1 MVLIR
6 LNRRKLIRSLTL
18 VAVVQALI
26 PAAIAEKF
34 VCSGDGFSSNYELN
48 ITRTEAGFAQLQ
60 LNPMIGDVE
69 RSLTVISETERS
81 LALASHT
88 DSIDRYA
95 SKIFLIDKVNL
106 VFTAFGFV
114 GEMSGA
120 HAGDGKQFYRRG
132 ICAHFP

>member
-1 MVLIR
+1 

-81 LALASHT
+81 LALASHA

-95 SKIFLIDKVNL
+95 
-106 VFTAFGFV
+106 
-114 GEMSGA
+114 
-120 HAGDGKQFYRRG
+120 
-132 ICAHFP
+132 

>member
-1 MVLIR
+1 M
-6 LNRRKLIRSLTL
+6 NRHKLISSFALI
-18 VAVVQALI
+18 VVGQALI

-34 VCSGDGFSSNYELN
+34 VCSVDGLSPNYELI
-48 ITRTEAGFAQLQ
+48 ITRTEVGFAQVQ

-69 RSLTVISETERS
+69 RSLIVISETERS

-88 DSIDRYA
+88 DSIDRYT
-95 SKIFLIDKVNL
+95 SKIFLIDKVNF

-114 GEMSGA
+114 GEMMGS
-120 HAGDGKQFYRRG
+120 HAGNGKQFCRRG

>member
-1 MVLIR
+1 
-6 LNRRKLIRSLTL
+6 LNRHKLISSFALI
-18 VAVVQALI
+18 VVGQALI

-34 VCSGDGFSSNYELN
+34 VCSGDGLSPNYELI
-48 ITRTEAGFAQLQ
+48 ITRTEVGFAQVQ

-69 RSLTVISETERS
+69 RSLIVISETERS

-88 DSIDRYA
+88 DSIDRYT
-95 SKIFLIDKVNL
+95 SKIFLIDKVNF

-114 GEMSGA
+114 GEMTGSN
-120 HAGDGKQFYRRG
+120 AGNGKQFYRRG

>member
-1 MVLIR
+1 M
-6 LNRRKLIRSLTL
+6 
-18 VAVVQALI
+18 
-26 PAAIAEKF
+26 
-34 VCSGDGFSSNYELN
+34 GFLSNYELN

-88 DSIDRYA
+88 DSIDRYV
-95 SKIFLIDKVNL
+95 SKMFLIDRVNL

-114 GEMSGA
+114 GETTGA
-120 HAGDGKQFYRRG
+120 HAGIGKQVYRRG
-132 ICAHFP
+132 ICAHVP